1 MTELLMQLKAFLLW
15 TLLLVPP
22 FALTALNL
30 WNLFAECSGRRKLAP
45 RLFAGLSLGI
55 GAVEYFLLLC
65 AEFDYSGK
73 DYDQATYAFQT
84 HNLIDSAHAL
94 SFWLP
99 FLAGIMGLVLLLWC
113 RPEQLPPLV
122 SAGAVAG
129 VLVGNIM
136 QILLAAQHTEQ
147 IDFHNFLDWYFYLYH
162 GNLLLLSAMG
172 IRRHIA
178 GQSRLL
184 RERQT
189 VFRRRWVLRLYQFL
203 EKTSHFRLTAFL
215 LVLPLAAVLE
225 IVLILCG
232 QGADGTVQ
240 AFTQTADWTFSQQLP
255 PPPLEYQGH
264 YLCTVAAGGHRKL
277 VRPHRLGHR
286 RGAVIVG
293 NRQLAVAIACEELL
307 QERLPCLHRRVRQF
321 YDTHGYPLSQKI
333 TTPFRADL
341 VYLLMKPL
349 EWLFVVVLYLFDL
362 APECRIA
369 RQYTAGKPVK
379 NWSEKTYAD
388 IRN

>member
-1 MTELLMQLKAFLLW
+1 MTELLELRGNLIWA
-15 TLLLVPP
+15 LLLIPP
-22 FALTALNL
+22 WVLTALNL
-30 WNLFAECSGRRKLAP
+30 WNLFAECSGKRKLAP
-45 RLFAGLSLGI
+45 RSFAGLSLGI

-99 FLAGIMGLVLLLWC
+99 VLVGVVGLVLLLWC

-136 QILLAAQHTEQ
+136 QILLAAQLTEQ

-172 IRRHIA
+172 IHRHIA
-178 GQSRLL
+178 GQTRLL

-203 EKTSHFRLTAFL
+203 EKTSHFRLAAFL

-264 YLCTVAAGGHRKL
+264 YLCTVAVGGHRKL
-277 VRPHRLGHR
+277 VRPLRLGYR
-286 RGAVIVG
+286 RGAVIVV
-293 NRQLAVAIACEELL
+293 NRQLAVANAFEELL

>member
-45 RLFAGLSLGI
+45 RLFAGLSMGI
-55 GAVEYFLLLC
+55 GAAEYFLLLC
-65 AEFDYSGK
+65 AWFEYSGK

-99 FLAGIMGLVLLLWC
+99 VLVGVVGLVLLLWC

-136 QILLAAQHTEQ
+136 QILLAVQ
-147 IDFHNFLDWYFYLYH
+147 IAERVDLHRFLDWYFYLYH

-178 GQSRLL
+178 GQTRSCGNSRRYSGGVGCFGCISFWKRHHIFGWLPFCWCCPL
-184 RERQT
+184 RQC
-189 VFRRRWVLRLYQFL
+189 WKWY
-203 EKTSHFRLTAFL
+203 
-215 LVLPLAAVLE
+215 
-225 IVLILCG
+225 
-232 QGADGTVQ
+232 
-240 AFTQTADWTFSQQLP
+240 
-255 PPPLEYQGH
+255 
-264 YLCTVAAGGHRKL
+264 
-277 VRPHRLGHR
+277 
-286 RGAVIVG
+286 
-293 NRQLAVAIACEELL
+293 
-307 QERLPCLHRRVRQF
+307 
-321 YDTHGYPLSQKI
+321 
-333 TTPFRADL
+333 
-341 VYLLMKPL
+341 
-349 EWLFVVVLYLFDL
+349 
-362 APECRIA
+362 
-369 RQYTAGKPVK
+369 
-379 NWSEKTYAD
+379 
-388 IRN
+388 

>member
-1 MTELLMQLKAFLLW
+1 MTELMELKGNLIWALILI
-15 TLLLVPP
+15 PP
-22 FALTALNL
+22 WVLTALNF
-30 WNLFAECSGRRKLAP
+30 WNLFAECSGKRKLAP
-45 RLFAGLSLGI
+45 RSFAGLSLGI

-73 DYDQATYAFQT
+73 DYDQAVYTVQV

-99 FLAGIMGLVLLLWC
+99 FLAGIIGLVLLLWC
-113 RPEQLPPLV
+113 RPEQLSPLV

-129 VLVGNIM
+129 VLLGNVM
-136 QILLAAQHTEQ
+136 QILLAVQLTEQ

-178 GQSRLL
+178 GQTKLL
-184 RERQT
+184 QERQT
-189 VFRRRWVLRLYQFL
+189 VFRRHWLLRLYQFL
-203 EKTSHFRLTAFL
+203 EKTSHFRLAAFL

-225 IVLILCG
+225 VILILCG
-232 QGADGTVQ
+232 QGVDGTVQ

-255 PPPLEYQGH
+255 PPPLEYKGH

-277 VRPHRLGHR
+277 VRPLRLGYR
-286 RGAVIVG
+286 CGAVIVV
-293 NRQLAVAIACEELL
+293 NRQLAVANAFEELI
-307 QERLPCLHRRVRQF
+307 QEQLPRLHQQVRCF

-349 EWLFVVVLYLFDL
+349 EWLFVIILYLFDP

-369 RQYTAGKPVK
+369 RQYTAGKSAK

>member
-1 MTELLMQLKAFLLW
+1 MLLI
-15 TLLLVPP
+15 PP
-22 FALTALNL
+22 WVLTALNL
-30 WNLFAECSGRRKLAP
+30 WNLFAECSGKRKLAP
-45 RLFAGLSLGI
+45 RSFAGLSLGI

-99 FLAGIMGLVLLLWC
+99 FLVGVVGLVLLLWC
-113 RPEQLPPLV
+113 RPEQLSPLV

-136 QILLAAQHTEQ
+136 QILLAVQIAEQ
-147 IDFHNFLDWYFYLYH
+147 VDLHRFLDWYFYLYH

-172 IRRHIA
+172 DPPAHRRTDKDLTGTADGIPA
-178 GQSRLL
+178 G
-184 RERQT
+184 
-189 VFRRRWVLRLYQFL
+189 
-203 EKTSHFRLTAFL
+203 
-215 LVLPLAAVLE
+215 LAASAVSVFGKD
-225 IVLILCG
+225 I
-232 QGADGTVQ
+232 
-240 AFTQTADWTFSQQLP
+240 TFSAGCLFA
-255 PPPLEYQGH
+255 G
-264 YLCTVAAGGHRKL
+264 AAPCGSVGSGTDSLRTGRGRHSSGVYPDGGLDIFTAASAASFGISGTLSLYSRC
-277 VRPHRLGHR
+277 RRTPELGASASSGAS
-286 RGAVIVG
+286 RGAVIVV
-293 NRQLAVAIACEELL
+293 NRQLAVANAFEELL
-307 QERLPCLHRRVRQF
+307 QERLPCPHRRVRQF

>member
-1 MTELLMQLKAFLLW
+1 MIKLLIW

-22 FALTALNL
+22 FVLTALNL

-45 RLFAGLSLGI
+45 RLFAGLSMGI
-55 GAVEYFLLLC
+55 GAAEYFLLFC
-65 AEFDYSGK
+65 AWFYSGK
-73 DYDQATYAFQT
+73 DYDEATYAFQT

-99 FLAGIMGLVLLLWC
+99 VLVGVVGLVLLLWC
-113 RPEQLPPLV
+113 RPEQLSPLV

-136 QILLAAQHTEQ
+136 QILLAVQIAEQ
-147 IDFHNFLDWYFYLYH
+147 VDLHRFLDWYFYLYH

-178 GQSRLL
+178 GQTRLL

-189 VFRRRWVLRLYQFL
+189 VYRQRWLLRLYQFL
-203 EKTSHFRLTAFL
+203 EKTSHFRLAAFL

-255 PPPLEYQGH
+255 PPPLEYEGH

-277 VRPHRLGHR
+277 VRPLRLGYR
-286 RGAVIVG
+286 RGAVIVV
-293 NRQLAVAIACEELL
+293 NRQLAVANAFEELL
-307 QERLPCLHRRVRQF
+307 QERLPLLHRLVRHF
-321 YDTHGYPLSQKI
+321 YDNHGYPLSQKI

-349 EWLFVVVLYLFDL
+349 EWLFAAVLYLFDL

-369 RQYTAGKPVK
+369 RQYTVQKK
-379 NWSEKTYAD
+379 
-388 IRN
+388 

>member
-1 MTELLMQLKAFLLW
+1 M
-15 TLLLVPP
+15 
-22 FALTALNL
+22 
-30 WNLFAECSGRRKLAP
+30 LFRS
-45 RLFAGLSLGI
+45 
-55 GAVEYFLLLC
+55 
-65 AEFDYSGK
+65 
-73 DYDQATYAFQT
+73 
-84 HNLIDSAHAL
+84 
-94 SFWLP
+94 
-99 FLAGIMGLVLLLWC
+99 VLLLWC

-136 QILLAAQHTEQ
+136 HILLAVQIAEQ
-147 IDFHNFLDWYFYLYH
+147 VDLHRFLDWYFYLYH

-178 GQSRLL
+178 GQTRLL

-203 EKTSHFRLTAFL
+203 EKTSHFRLAAFL

-277 VRPHRLGHR
+277 VRPLRLGYR
-286 RGAVIVG
+286 RGAVIVV
-293 NRQLAVAIACEELL
+293 NRQLAVANAFEELL
-307 QERLPCLHRRVRQF
+307 QERLPRLHRLVRHF
-321 YDTHGYPLSQKI
+321 YDNHGYPLSQKI

-349 EWLFVVVLYLFDL
+349 EWLFAAVLYLFDL

>member
-15 TLLLVPP
+15 ALLLVPP
-22 FALTALNL
+22 FVLTALNL

-45 RLFAGLSLGI
+45 RVFAGLSMGI
-55 GAVEYFLLLC
+55 GAAEYFLLLC
-65 AEFDYSGK
+65 VEFEYSGK
-73 DYDQATYAFQT
+73 DYDQATYTFQT
-84 HNLIDSAHAL
+84 HNLIDSSHAL

-99 FLAGIMGLVLLLWC
+99 VLVGIVGLVLLLWC

-136 QILLAAQHTEQ
+136 QILLAVQIAEQ
-147 IDFHNFLDWYFYLYH
+147 ADLHRFLDWYFYLYH

-178 GQSRLL
+178 GQTRLL
-184 RERQT
+184 RA
-189 VFRRRWVLRLYQFL
+189 
-203 EKTSHFRLTAFL
+203 AFL

-255 PPPLEYQGH
+255 PPPLEYKGH

-277 VRPHRLGHR
+277 VRPLRLGYR
-286 RGAVIVG
+286 RGAVIVV
-293 NRQLAVAIACEELL
+293 NRQLAVANAFEELL
-307 QERLPCLHRRVRQF
+307 QERLPRLHRLVRHF
-321 YDTHGYPLSQKI
+321 YDNHGYPLSQKSLRR
-333 TTPFRADL
+333 FG
-341 VYLLMKPL
+341 
-349 EWLFVVVLYLFDL
+349 
-362 APECRIA
+362 RI
-369 RQYTAGKPVK
+369 
-379 NWSEKTYAD
+379 WC
-388 IRN
+388 IC

>member
-30 WNLFAECSGRRKLAP
+30 WNLFAECSGKRKLAP
-45 RLFAGLSLGI
+45 RLFAGLSMGI
-55 GAVEYFLLLC
+55 GAAEYFLLFC
-65 AEFDYSGK
+65 VWFEYSGK

-99 FLAGIMGLVLLLWC
+99 VLVGVVGLVLLLWC

-136 QILLAAQHTEQ
+136 QILLAVQIAEQ
-147 IDFHNFLDWYFYLYH
+147 VDLHRFLDWYFYLYH

-178 GQSRLL
+178 GQTRLL

-189 VFRRRWVLRLYQFL
+189 VFRRRWVLRL
-203 EKTSHFRLTAFL
+203 
-215 LVLPLAAVLE
+215 
-225 IVLILCG
+225 
-232 QGADGTVQ
+232 
-240 AFTQTADWTFSQQLP
+240 
-255 PPPLEYQGH
+255 
-264 YLCTVAAGGHRKL
+264 
-277 VRPHRLGHR
+277 
-286 RGAVIVG
+286 
-293 NRQLAVAIACEELL
+293 
-307 QERLPCLHRRVRQF
+307 
-321 YDTHGYPLSQKI
+321 
-333 TTPFRADL
+333 
-341 VYLLMKPL
+341 
-349 EWLFVVVLYLFDL
+349 
-362 APECRIA
+362 
-369 RQYTAGKPVK
+369 
-379 NWSEKTYAD
+379 
-388 IRN
+388 